1 MRAGMQPPGGAPL
14 SLGKKI
20 RLRRTMAGPTTFCM
34 PELKDF
40 SSSVA
45 IIVSSCDAF
54 FDAWR
59 PFVFFFRKHWSDC
72 PFPVFL
78 IVNRLRV
85 RSQFIQPIMV
95 GPDRDWAANM
105 QVALNHIAQPYVL
118 YFQEDYFL
126 NGPVNREQLAADFA
140 YAFERD
146 AASFCFYGRS
156 QLEHD
161 FVPLNNRF
169 GIVPRDSDGRTR
181 LQVTLWK
188 KDVLLSAARPGE
200 SAWNMEARASERTRD
215 LLALS
220 YIGRDNVPI
229 PYLMSAIS
237 RGLWTPEAIALCQ
250 KKGIPISPHFRSLHS
265 EVPWRRR
272 LRRGFGRIRLAA
284 ALARQGD
291 REIDLDRYDE

>member
-1 MRAGMQPPGGAPL
+1 
-14 SLGKKI
+14 
-20 RLRRTMAGPTTFCM
+20 M

-40 SSSVA
+40 ASSVA
-45 IIVSSCDAF
+45 VVVSSCDAF

-59 PFVFFFRKHWSDC
+59 PFVFFFRKFWSDC

-85 RSQFIQPIMV
+85 RSDFLQPIAV
-95 GPDRDWAANM
+95 GPDRDWASNM
-105 QVALNHIAQPYVL
+105 QIALPQITQPYLL

-126 NGPVNREQLAADFA
+126 TDQVQRGQLAADIA

-156 QLEHD
+156 QLERD
-161 FVPLNNRF
+161 FVPLNDRF

-188 KDVLLSAARPGE
+188 KEVLQSILKPGE
-200 SAWNMEARASERTRD
+200 TAWNMEARASERTRD
-215 LLALS
+215 LLTLS
-220 YIGRDNVPI
+220 YMGRENIPI

-237 RGLWTPEAIALCQ
+237 RRLWTTEAISLCRSEHVR
-250 KKGIPISPHFRSLHS
+250 IAPHFRLEHS
-265 EVPWRRR
+265 DVAWRRR
-272 LRRGFGRIRLAA
+272 FRRGLGRARF
-284 ALARQGD
+284 ALAYARQ
-291 REIDLDRYDE
+291 RSHVIDLDRPYD

>member
-1 MRAGMQPPGGAPL
+1 
-14 SLGKKI
+14 
-20 RLRRTMAGPTTFCM
+20 M

-40 SSSVA
+40 ASSVA

-72 PFPVFL
+72 PFPIFL

-85 RSQFIQPIMV
+85 RSNFLQAIAV
-95 GPDRDWAANM
+95 GPDQGWASNM
-105 QVALNHIAQPYVL
+105 QVALAQVAQPYIL
-118 YFQEDYFL
+118 YLQEDYFL
-126 NGPVNREQLAADFA
+126 NEPVKRGQLASDFA

-156 QLEHD
+156 ELEHD
-161 FVPLNNRF
+161 FVPLNDRF

-188 KDVLLSAARPGE
+188 KDVLQSTLRPGE
-200 SAWNMEARASERTRD
+200 TAWNMEARASERTRD
-215 LLALS
+215 LLTLS
-220 YIGRDNVPI
+220 YMGRENVPI

-237 RGLWTPEAIALCQ
+237 RRLWTPEAISLCQ
-250 KKGIPISPHFRSLHS
+250 NEHVRIHPRFRLAHS
-265 EVPWRRR
+265 DDAWRRR
-272 LRRGFGRIRLAA
+272 FRRGLGRARFAFA
-284 ALARQGD
+284 FARQ
-291 REIDLDRYDE
+291 RNQEIDLDRSGD

>member
-1 MRAGMQPPGGAPL
+1 MTGVKRNSLRAQNCC
-14 SLGKKI
+14 
-20 RLRRTMAGPTTFCM
+20 RTSSFM

-40 SSSVA
+40 ASSVA
-45 IIVSSCDAF
+45 IVVSSCDAF

-78 IVNRLRV
+78 IVNRLHV
-85 RSQFIQPIMV
+85 RSNFLQPIAV
-95 GPDRDWAANM
+95 GPDRDWASNM
-105 QVALNHIAQPYVL
+105 QIALPQITQPYLL

-126 NGPVNREQLAADFA
+126 TDQVQRGQLAADFA

-161 FVPLNNRF
+161 FVPLNDRF

-188 KDVLLSAARPGE
+188 KEVLQSILKPGE
-200 SAWNMEARASERTRD
+200 TAWNMEARASERTRD
-215 LLALS
+215 LLTLS
-220 YIGRDNVPI
+220 YMGREKIPI

-237 RGLWTPEAIALCQ
+237 RRLWTPEAISLCQ
-250 KKGIPISPHFRSLHS
+250 SEHLPIRPRFRLEHS
-265 EVPWRRR
+265 DVAWRRR
-272 LRRGFGRIRLAA
+272 FRRGLGRMRFAL
-284 ALARQGD
+284 ALARQ
-291 REIDLDRYDE
+291 RSHEIDLDRPYD

>member
-1 MRAGMQPPGGAPL
+1 
-14 SLGKKI
+14 
-20 RLRRTMAGPTTFCM
+20 M

-40 SSSVA
+40 ASSVA
-45 IIVSSCDAF
+45 IVVSSCDAF
-54 FDAWR
+54 FDVWR
-59 PFVFFFRKHWSDC
+59 PFAFFFRKHWSDC

-78 IVNRLRV
+78 IMNSLRV
-85 RSQFIQPIMV
+85 RSSFIQPITV

-105 QVALNHIAQPYVL
+105 QVALNQITQPYIL

-156 QLEHD
+156 QLESD
-161 FVPLNNRF
+161 FVPLNDRF

-188 KDVLLSAARPGE
+188 KSVLESALRPGE
-200 SAWNMEARASERTRD
+200 TAWNMEARASERTRD
-215 LLALS
+215 LLSLS
-220 YIGRDNVPI
+220 YMGRDNVPI

-237 RGLWTPEAIALCQ
+237 RRLWTPEAIALCREE
-250 KKGIPISPHFRSLHS
+250 GVRIRPHFRFEHS
-265 EVPWRRR
+265 ESASRRR
-272 LRRGFGRIRLAA
+272 FRRGLGRISL
-284 ALARQGD
+284 ALALAGQGS
-291 REIDLDRYDE
+291 REIDLDQTGD

>member
-1 MRAGMQPPGGAPL
+1 
-14 SLGKKI
+14 
-20 RLRRTMAGPTTFCM
+20 M

-40 SSSVA
+40 ASSVA
-45 IIVSSCDAF
+45 VVVSSCDAF
-54 FDAWR
+54 FDAWH
-59 PFVFFFRKHWSDC
+59 PFVFFFRKYWSDC
-72 PFPVFL
+72 PFPIFL

-85 RSQFIQPIMV
+85 RSNCVEPIAV

-105 QVALNHIAQPYVL
+105 EVALKQIHQPYIL

-126 NGPVNREQLAADFA
+126 NGPVQREQLAADFA
-140 YAFERD
+140 YAFEQD

-156 QLEHD
+156 ELEPD
-161 FVPLNNRF
+161 FAPLSARF

-188 KDVLLSAARPGE
+188 KAVLQSALRPGE

-220 YIGRDNVPI
+220 YMRQDNLPI

-237 RGLWTPEAIALCQ
+237 RRLWTPEAIALCR
-250 KKGIPISPHFRSLHS
+250 KEGVEIRPRFRSEHS
-265 EVPWRRR
+265 DVAWRRR
-272 LRRGFGRIRLAA
+272 FRRGLGRIRLAS
-284 ALARQGD
+284 ALARESRQV
-291 REIDLDRYDE
+291 IDLDAPSE